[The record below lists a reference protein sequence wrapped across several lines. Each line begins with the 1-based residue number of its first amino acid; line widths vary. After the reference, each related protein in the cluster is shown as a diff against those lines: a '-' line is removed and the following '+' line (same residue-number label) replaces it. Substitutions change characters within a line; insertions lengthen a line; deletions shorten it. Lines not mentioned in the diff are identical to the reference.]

1 MLRGVPHISAGC
13 CYLQLS
19 IPQGNQKKISCS
31 FRKPEQYETKTK
43 TKHYWSQWLEWR
55 IQEKVVREKPERNAI
70 NITWKKTTNLF
81 CELQESMVTQGEI
94 KSLQN
99 DKKSTSLGQQNLKNK
114 RNENSKLGRDTNI
127 FLSLAVVGVKSL
139 SFSFLRYSCL
149 IQSFFEHHLHFKKIA
164 FFVFY
169 IKFIP
174 TQVRIVLSL
183 QCGNKMGS
191 QWVFRQ

>member
-1 MLRGVPHISAGC
+1 M
-13 CYLQLS
+13 
-19 IPQGNQKKISCS
+19 
-31 FRKPEQYETKTK
+31 
-43 TKHYWSQWLEWR
+43 
-55 IQEKVVREKPERNAI
+55 
-70 NITWKKTTNLF
+70 F

-114 RNENSKLGRDTNI
+114 RNENGKLGRDTNI

-149 IQSFFEHHLHFKKIA
+149 IQSFFEHHLHFKKVTI
-164 FFVFY
+164 FVFY

-174 TQVRIVLSL
+174 TQVRIVLLL

-191 QWVFRQ
+191 Q